1 MKKLITKIS
10 KNFFFEEFSCPCC
23 GLNNISD
30 ELVQALQELRDKLLL
45 PIKVNSGTRCQDRN
59 AAIGGVPKSLH
70 LVGRAAD
77 IFVIGMNPDQIVKS
91 ALEID
96 AFRNSGIGLYKSYV
110 HLDVGRKKPARWGD
124 LPKLKTIERK
134 K

>member
-10 KNFFFEEFSCPCC
+10 KNFFFEEFTCPCC

-30 ELVQALQELRDKLLL
+30 ELVQALQELRDKLSL
-45 PIKVNSGTRCQDRN
+45 PIKVNSGTRCPERN
-59 AAIGGVPKSLH
+59 AAIGGVSKSLH

-77 IFVIGMNPDQIVKS
+77 IFVIGMSPEMVVKF
-91 ALEID
+91 ALEVD
-96 AFRNSGIGLYKSYV
+96 AFKKSGIGLYKSYIHV
-110 HLDVGRKKPARWGD
+110 DVGRKKPARWGD
-124 LPKLKTIERK
+124 MPKLKTIERK